1 MRNRYI
7 IVHLP
12 RLLRDSMSEL
22 LRNDPLRM
30 AGATAFFT
38 TFALPP
44 ILVILIQVLKLVIDP
59 ETVRTQL
66 FQNLSDIV
74 GPETVRQITGVLRSM
89 RRLAQ
94 NWWITIG
101 GFVFLLFV
109 ATTLFKVIRNSLN
122 QLWKMRPSRKQ
133 NLVVGLKDR
142 AQSVAVILVAGIL
155 FVIGLA
161 AETVQAFVGK
171 YIFGVSPLLSLY
183 FNTILNYVVS
193 IIIVTVWFAIVF
205 RYLPDGRPSWKV
217 AFAGAFFT
225 GILFTVGKILLHW
238 LLS

>member
-66 FQNLSDIV
+66 FQNLSGIGFVMSFEWTHGLKPGFYV
-74 GPETVRQITGVLRSM
+74 GPSTFQIS
-89 RRLAQ
+89 
-94 NWWITIG
+94 
-101 GFVFLLFV
+101 
-109 ATTLFKVIRNSLN
+109 
-122 QLWKMRPSRKQ
+122 
-133 NLVVGLKDR
+133 
-142 AQSVAVILVAGIL
+142 
-155 FVIGLA
+155 
-161 AETVQAFVGK
+161 
-171 YIFGVSPLLSLY
+171 
-183 FNTILNYVVS
+183 FNTGSPAIWVS
-193 IIIVTVWFAIVF
+193 VNVMAIVIIIFIH
-205 RYLPDGRPSWKV
+205 RLRRSIRHYEEELKLEEIEGYHP
-217 AFAGAFFT
+217 
-225 GILFTVGKILLHW
+225 
-238 LLS
+238 